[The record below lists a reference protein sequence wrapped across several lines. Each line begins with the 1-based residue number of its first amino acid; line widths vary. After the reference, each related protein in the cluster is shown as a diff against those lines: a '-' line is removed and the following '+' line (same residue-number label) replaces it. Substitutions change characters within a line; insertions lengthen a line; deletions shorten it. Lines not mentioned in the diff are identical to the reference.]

1 MPDMTT
7 ARTVARAAVLAAA
20 LLCAYS
26 ALAQTAP
33 AWPARP
39 IKLVVP
45 LSAGGTGDT
54 LARVVAEEMGRILGQ
69 PFVVENRPGSG
80 GSIGT
85 EAVARAAPD
94 GYTLVSASP
103 SHVINPA
110 LRANS
115 GYDPI
120 RDFAPITVIANTHQ
134 LLVGHPSVAAN
145 TLPELIVHLKKNPGR
160 LNYGSAG
167 SGSATHLNAE
177 LFKSMSGTFIVH
189 IPYRGST
196 QARQDLLAGEV
207 QLAIDGLL
215 PTLPLIRA
223 GKLKAYA
230 LCSSRRS
237 AIAPEIPTFDEAG
250 VKGYAS
256 DTWYGMMA
264 PAGTP
269 AWIVAALHAAAVKAV
284 YTPAIRERLT
294 AQGAELV
301 GNSVEEFRRMIEKE
315 QVLWTK
321 MIKLSGA
328 KVD

>member
-1 MPDMTT
+1 MSDVSVI
-7 ARTVARAAVLAAA
+7 RTMARAAVFVTA
-20 LLCAYS
+20 LLCACGV
-26 ALAQTAP
+26 LAQP
-33 AWPARP
+33 WPARP
-39 IKLVVP
+39 IKVIVP

-54 LARVVAEEMGRILGQ
+54 LARVVSEEMGKILGQ
-69 PFVVENRPGSG
+69 PFIVENRPGSG
-80 GSIGT
+80 GAIGT

-110 LRANS
+110 LRAKS

-134 LLVGHPSVAAN
+134 VLVGHPLVPAN
-145 TLPELIVHLKKNPGR
+145 TVPELVAHLKKNPGR
-160 LNYGSAG
+160 FNYGSAG

-177 LFKSMSGTFIVH
+177 LFKSMTGTFIVH

-196 QARQDLLAGEV
+196 YARQDLVAGEV
-207 QLAIDGLL
+207 QFAIDGLL

-237 AIAPEIPTFDEAG
+237 PIAPEIPTLDEAG

-256 DTWYGMMA
+256 DTWYGLMA

-269 AWIVAALHAAAVKAV
+269 AGIVTALHAAAVKAIH
-284 YTPAIRERLT
+284 TPAIRERLT

-301 GNSVEEFRRMIEKE
+301 GNTPEAFRRLIEKE
-315 QVLWTK
+315 QLQWANV
-321 MIKLSGA
+321 IKLSGA